1 MSSHVSFDFETSNS
15 YRPKYTLGASFTFWL
30 CSTIL
35 LFISLRYC
43 SILFQHNQSLE
54 SFCQSS
60 CFTVTQT
67 EMPSTTV
74 SELESQIK
82 NGVDSLEEAMH
93 NLVNTQLHFLTRLR
107 SKHRLM
113 SATPEQYQFQKD
125 VSSTLFEMS
134 IALELSKGQI
144 PCSGSANLRSKLLWS
159 TMFAF

>member
-1 MSSHVSFDFETSNS
+1 
-15 YRPKYTLGASFTFWL
+15 
-30 CSTIL
+30 
-35 LFISLRYC
+35 
-43 SILFQHNQSLE
+43 
-54 SFCQSS
+54 
-60 CFTVTQT
+60 
-67 EMPSTTV
+67 MPSTTV